1 MTDTGKLLVALIT
14 IRDMPMPEQDDMLSA
29 NMRQIAKEALKVH
42 VANALDLTPEENI
55 AIRNI

>member
-1 MTDTGKLLVALIT
+1 
-14 IRDMPMPEQDDMLSA
+14 MPMPEQDDMLSA